1 MTSSITK
8 RLKQITGA
16 LALMLSAPYAFA
28 AAPSNLDLATTLGSL
43 VLVIGVI
50 LLLAWLLKRMQ
61 VPALGQQKGLRIV
74 SQLPVGT
81 KERIAVVQVGE
92 EQFLVGITSQSIQI
106 LAKLEKP
113 LKEEELATNAF
124 ASQFSQ
130 LIKKND
136 KGNPIRLLFSTL
148 VLLVGVLFSLFSF
161 AEAEES
167 PLPAN
172 LAEGSSVTVQAM
184 QSDTGSSRSMS
195 VGNGAGIPAFTM
207 TTNPDGSEDYSV
219 TLQILALMTMLGFL
233 PAMVILMT
241 SFTRIVVVMSILR
254 QAMGLQQTPSNQ
266 VIIGI
271 ALFLTFFV
279 MSPVLNEINDTA
291 IQPYLNEQ
299 VTAREAFDAAQ
310 VPMKAFMLKQ
320 TRIKD
325 LETFVNMSGEQVTN
339 PEDVSMAVL
348 IPAFITSELKTA
360 FQIGFMLFLPFLIID
375 LVVASVLMAMGMMML
390 SPMIVSLPF
399 KLMLFVLVDGWN
411 LILSTLAGSFA
422 L

>member
-1 MTSSITK
+1 
-8 RLKQITGA
+8 
-16 LALMLSAPYAFA
+16 MLSAPYAFA

-74 SQLPVGT
+74 SQLPVGA

-92 EQFLVGITSQSIQI
+92 EQFLVGITSQSIQT

-130 LIKKND
+130 LIKKMT

-148 VLLVGVLFSLFSF
+148 VLLVGVLFSSFSF

-172 LAEGSSVTVQAM
+172 LAEGSNVTVQAM
-184 QSDTGSSRSMS
+184 QSYTGASRSMS